1 MTTVKLIVALAA
13 HLRLSLQ
20 QLDIST
26 AYLNGEIQE
35 TLYMEPPK
43 QLTLEYII
51 RDEPKKSEIRKKAD
65 SMFKELQNGNKVCLL
80 KKPLYKLRQAG
91 RSWYQKLDS
100 VLRTCG
106 ALPTSFDT
114 CLYTL
119 NEDNNLT
126 MILIYVD
133 DILIAT
139 GSNKSAARIKSNL
152 SDHFDIKDMGE
163 VKQCLGI

>member
-1 MTTVKLIVALAA
+1 
-13 HLRLSLQ
+13 
-20 QLDIST
+20 
-26 AYLNGEIQE
+26 
-35 TLYMEPPK
+35 MEPPK
-43 QLTLEYII
+43 QLTQTLEYII

-65 SMFKELQNGNKVCLL
+65 SMLKELQNGNKVCLL
-80 KKPLYKLRQAG
+80 KKSLRQAG

-139 GSNKSAARIKSNL
+139 GSNKMAARIKSNL
-152 SDHFDIKDMGE
+152 SNHFDIKDMGE
-163 VKQCLGI
+163 VKQCLGIEFSRNKNNIKAERIHR